1 MSEPW
6 EIFQRAWEHGY
17 NVGYLQSYA
26 QFRFMLNA
34 CYIYSV
40 KKIEPEDMYRGL
52 VNESFFDWYLYN
64 RGDDRMKYKKNFE
77 VADIM
82 ELIKISNEFIERNRK
97 IYERLAAGI
106 PTQGI
111 LDSLI
116 PELVDLYGD
125 YVIQIN
131 QYESDE
137 SYITLAILVTD
148 DYDVS
153 AHMSIFDGRQRLLEK
168 YNDQYGD
175 ATLSIMEYQYS
186 IIFNPEVH
194 RSQAYAIRNGNV
206 LWKRTDKRYILNT
219 LIPELVNLYG
229 DYVMQIVQYKTSLA
243 YISLAILTRNDLDD
257 YERALF
263 YKQCQGIE
271 KRYNDMYEA
280 GTLTIIG
287 YNYDPVVNPEAHDPM
302 ADMLRGG
309 DVLWRREENK
319 DESK

>member
-1 MSEPW
+1 
-6 EIFQRAWEHGY
+6 
-17 NVGYLQSYA
+17 
-26 QFRFMLNA
+26 
-34 CYIYSV
+34 
-40 KKIEPEDMYRGL
+40 
-52 VNESFFDWYLYN
+52 
-64 RGDDRMKYKKNFE
+64 MKNKKNYE

-82 ELIKISNEFIERNRK
+82 ELIKLSNEFIERNRK

-111 LDSLI
+111 IDALI
-116 PELVDLYGD
+116 PDLVKLYGD

-131 QYESDE
+131 QYESNE

-186 IIFNPEVH
+186 IIANPEVH
-194 RSQAYAIRNGNV
+194 HSQAHAIRKGNV

-219 LIPELVNLYG
+219 LIPELVHIYG
-229 DYVMQIVQYKTSLA
+229 DYVMQIVQYKTGLA
-243 YISLAILTRNDLDD
+243 DISLAILTRSDLDD
-257 YERALF
+257 YDRALF
-263 YKQCQGIE
+263 YRQRQGIE
-271 KRYNDMYEA
+271 KKYNDMYEA
-280 GTLTIIG
+280 GTLTIIE
-287 YNYDPVVNPEAHDPM
+287 YNYDPVVNPETHDPV
-302 ADMLRGG
+302 ADMLRDGA
-309 DVLWRREENK
+309 VLWKREEKK

>member
-1 MSEPW
+1 MK
-6 EIFQRAWEHGY
+6 
-17 NVGYLQSYA
+17 N
-26 QFRFMLNA
+26 
-34 CYIYSV
+34 
-40 KKIEPEDMYRGL
+40 KKHY
-52 VNESFFDWYLYN
+52 
-64 RGDDRMKYKKNFE
+64 E

-82 ELIKISNEFIERNRK
+82 ELIKISNEFIERNRRV
-97 IYERLAAGI
+97 YERLAAGI

-111 LDSLI
+111 IDSLI
-116 PELVDLYGD
+116 PDLVKLYGD

-137 SYITLAILVTD
+137 SYIALAILVAD

-153 AHMSIFDGRQRLLEK
+153 AHMSIFSQLQRLLEK
-168 YNDQYGD
+168 YNDQYGN

-186 IIFNPEVH
+186 IIINPEVH

-243 YISLAILTRNDLDD
+243 DISLAILTRNDLDD

-319 DESK
+319 NE

>member
-1 MSEPW
+1 
-6 EIFQRAWEHGY
+6 
-17 NVGYLQSYA
+17 
-26 QFRFMLNA
+26 
-34 CYIYSV
+34 
-40 KKIEPEDMYRGL
+40 
-52 VNESFFDWYLYN
+52 
-64 RGDDRMKYKKNFE
+64 MKSKKNYE
-77 VADIM
+77 IADIL

-153 AHMSIFDGRQRLLEK
+153 AHMSIFSQRQRLLER

-186 IIFNPEVH
+186 IIVNPEVH
-194 RSQAYAIRNGNV
+194 HSQAHAIRKGKV
-206 LWKRTDKRYILNT
+206 LWKRADKRYILNA
-219 LIPELVNLYG
+219 LIPELVHIYG

-243 YISLAILTRNDLDD
+243 DISLAVLTSSDLDD

-263 YKQCQGIE
+263 YKQRQGIE
-271 KRYNDMYEA
+271 RKYDDMYEA
-280 GTLTIIG
+280 GALTIIE
-287 YNYDPVVNPEAHDPM
+287 YSYDLVVNPEAHDPV
-302 ADMLRGG
+302 ADILRGG
-309 DVLWRREENK
+309 EALWTKEENK
-319 DESK
+319 NE